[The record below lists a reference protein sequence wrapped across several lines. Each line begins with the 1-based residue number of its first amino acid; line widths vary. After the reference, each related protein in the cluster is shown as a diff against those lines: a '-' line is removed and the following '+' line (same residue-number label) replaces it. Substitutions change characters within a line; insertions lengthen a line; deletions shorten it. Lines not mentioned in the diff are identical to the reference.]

1 MPSYHFDRPYL
12 PHAANFLADFLFFLM
27 CNTSDSTNK
36 AFNSMVKIE
45 I

>member
-1 MPSYHFDRPYL
+1 MASYHFDRPNL
-12 PHAANFLADFLFFLM
+12 PRAANFLADFLFFLM

-36 AFNSMVKIE
+36 ALNSMVKIE